1 MLMSLL
7 FAIMLLI
14 ASSNGPAPMT
24 FEAVYRLPYAD
35 GTRVSVFDDAE
46 SHRPPMQL
54 FACGLVGTDQWT
66 FLRIAQLKPRRPPIA
81 ACSQAEG
88 GHR

>member
-1 MLMSLL
+1 MLTSML
-7 FAIMLLI
+7 FAIMLLT

-46 SHRPPMQL
+46 SHRPPTRIDL
-54 FACGLVGTDQWT
+54 GARS
-66 FLRIAQLKPRRPPIA
+66 LRND
-81 ACSQAEG
+81 
-88 GHR
+88 